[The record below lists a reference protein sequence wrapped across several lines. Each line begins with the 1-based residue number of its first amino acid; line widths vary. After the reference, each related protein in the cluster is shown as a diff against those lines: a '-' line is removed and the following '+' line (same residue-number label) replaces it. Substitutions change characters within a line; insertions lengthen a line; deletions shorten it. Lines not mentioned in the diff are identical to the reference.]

1 MALATSTSGVSA
13 HGIHLSTN
21 ATHDNMPSN
30 EPMKNNS
37 SNDEENS
44 SSIDSDITSS
54 DSE

>member
-13 HGIHLSTN
+13 HGIQLSTI